1 MMLATRSKRFLA
13 MLLALIMC
21 LSTLPVGVF
30 AESPEELQERMQ
42 IVDAGGTVY
51 YNTNGEKV
59 ENGTLGEDGVV
70 VEMSKTVEATGTENL
85 FDVTL
90 QVKTNQK
97 LTEIPAST
105 PDAAVMLVLDVSNSM
120 DDCVRCGKE
129 QADEV
134 HQGKTETK
142 YYCSGESGRT
152 YDEHWHSYFWSG
164 RYDCKYCHKTL
175 WEHNEVTTV
184 SGGKCAY
191 RSRLAD
197 AQAAALDFLNQ
208 FANETGATG
217 DDRRMVAVVSFGSD
231 AQRELDW
238 VNIRTQEGMNAAIS
252 AINNVKVG
260 HGHGFG
266 SDYGGTNIEGG
277 LMLAKNILNA
287 GRQKEN
293 QIKDV
298 DYLYTILLT
307 DGNPT
312 YHVEKNSNSTSFIGG
327 TRGGGSET
335 NKSDAKDVGK
345 EASAIR
351 SITNLSKLYSICF
364 GTITSKNKETDV
376 WETKPFGD
384 WWDANPSTNRNMTV
398 GEWLQKFSSAAYNG
412 QATGLFDSF
421 DSIAGQI
428 AMAAQAWRVTDTM
441 GSNILYQKALP
452 VSNKAGNGTI
462 NNVVS
467 MGDDGKSFV
476 WDILSSELDDNITD
490 VQLSPDGKMISGT
503 LGYTFKYQ
511 ILLNNVGFTE
521 TTTVPTNES
530 AVLKYMVADEDGNWP
545 TSPDDLKT
553 GFFAVPQVKGLAGDL
568 AFDKEDPAGNPV
580 NGGVEFT
587 LTCQECS
594 PAHTVLATAVSG
606 KVAFTE
612 TSGKGIPSGHTYTL
626 RETKHDGYQEL
637 TDTYAVSVAY
647 GEVTVTKNGT
657 ESVNISNMTIINKH
671 DSENRDLTITKAW
684 LPAAIEP
691 STGSVTVDLYCGDE
705 PFRENIQISSSNNW
719 AVTIAIPTVDEDTG
733 LPLTDS
739 YTVKETDHPSGSTPS
754 SQAFKVNYDEESET
768 YTCTVT
774 NVRSGQEDIPV
785 TKTWV
790 GGENHPSVTLG
801 LVAMGETTPAADLT
815 VELSE
820 NNLSHTFPSV
830 ELYDDN
836 GDPYNYRVMEKVTV
850 EENGAMVTKWVS
862 TGTYEIDGVNY
873 AVSTSEYTVTNT
885 IAQEKSVTVSGHNEW
900 VDGTG
905 DIRPDSVEVNLYA
918 DGKDTGLTA
927 TATGDTWTFD
937 FGSSLP
943 KYAIPGTQVGTL
955 LTYGTTEGLTAD
967 GHEIEYTV
975 KDSVA
980 GYDMT
985 SEGTAGN
992 GYTVTNTRKDI
1003 AATDEVTITKVWE
1016 DDKNA
1021 DDTRPDSVTLILQ
1034 RSSNGTAD
1042 DTFNSANHTYTFLQD
1057 TEVYEV
1063 TQIYTFENLSVYD
1076 AAGYKYQ
1083 YTVKEQGEQD
1093 GLLDG
1098 KDGVKYAV
1106 RYEGTT
1112 AINSLNTGSA
1122 TTSVTVHKNWVAPS
1136 TEGLSVTVY
1145 VMNGDQQAASKTLDG
1160 TETTPWTYTF
1170 TDLPMYGGDG
1180 KKINYT
1186 VKEDPVAGY
1195 TPSEPVLVN
1204 GVWNITNTIEQ
1215 DDTMEVSVQ
1224 KTWENGTATV
1234 PADLEVT
1241 LYADDIKVGSHNLTA
1256 EESWGYTF
1264 KNLPRYAIPG
1274 TTTINDT
1281 SVSLTLDGHA
1291 IRYTVEEEKAA
1302 GYTMTHSSRTESVNV
1317 SYQFTNSFD
1326 AGTTHIQVNKLW
1338 KDPGN
1343 SGTRPD
1349 SIWVGLFA
1357 DGVYKD
1363 NMELTAAN
1371 NWSGEFSY
1379 QPMYSDVNKT
1389 IAYTV
1394 REMADADDTVG
1405 VVSGENITL
1414 GYNTYTV
1421 TILSGTIT
1429 NTMEGDVDGSQVV
1442 YSVNKVWNGPSS
1454 TAVSFGLYE
1463 SNTAADP
1470 IQTISGQDMVA
1481 LLNAENVWVG
1491 TFAAVP
1497 KYDDNGQR
1505 INYVVKEIFTLEEDT
1520 FAVTSGIVSLDGITY
1535 TASSQQSGNTII
1547 FTNTVN
1553 ETNDASIS
1561 GVKQWVLDGAPA
1573 DVNAPASIQVE
1584 LYADDVATGEIK
1596 TVDAEDNWAYEWT
1609 GLQRYNSET
1618 HMPIEYSVREVGAY
1632 GVTTLDAEGA
1642 IQQTL
1647 VKYGDNYF
1655 TVTYENGNII
1665 NTYLTRDEYKYRV
1678 DRIYNYYVDGV
1689 LQSTDTVKGDLISG
1703 SKGQVV
1709 TDLNTDSYKNTD
1721 NKSEY
1726 TYISG
1731 GPTFTDGD
1739 TVKVGVTLTEPGE
1752 YVITLTYEYRYTT
1765 PTDPGTGGGGG
1776 GGWTPPT
1783 PDPDPDE
1790 EIPDEET
1797 PLNPNPDDEVI
1808 DIDEGE
1814 TPLDDGTEIIDPETP
1829 LGNLPQTGAAE
1840 AVNPFATAGFMALA
1854 ASMAAAGLVLTR
1866 TKSGKR
1872 EED

>member
-30 AESPEELQERMQ
+30 AQGGLTAEQQQNRNNQ
-42 IVDAGGTVY
+42 IVSSGGTI
-51 YNTNGEKV
+51 
-59 ENGTLGEDGVV
+59 LPEDGKGNVQ
-70 VEMSKTVEATGTENL
+70 MTKTAELTEEEGKFL
-85 FDVTL
+85 MTL
-90 QVKTNQK
+90 QVKTKDEIKQTT
-97 LTEIPAST
+97 TEVAPTI
-105 PDAAVMLVLDVSNSM
+105 DVVLVIDNSSSMNNGDRLDSA
-120 DDCVRCGKE
+120 K
-129 QADEV
+129 
-134 HQGKTETK
+134 
-142 YYCSGESGRT
+142 
-152 YDEHWHSYFWSG
+152 
-164 RYDCKYCHKTL
+164 
-175 WEHNEVTTV
+175 
-184 SGGKCAY
+184 
-191 RSRLAD
+191 
-197 AQAAALDFLNQ
+197 QAATQFINSFL
-208 FANETGATG
+208 G
-217 DDRRMVAVVSFGSD
+217 DEPDGNRKVAVVTYGKTADTKS
-231 AQRELDW
+231 ELSYDLEGLRGKPKEGEWKTEWVWVEGHWEDW
-238 VNIRTQEGMNAAIS
+238 YWIPGHYEEKQVWVPATENAYEGG
-252 AINNVKVG
+252 AINNIKNL
-260 HGHGFG
+260 
-266 SDYGGTNIEGG
+266 YNTGTNIQAGLKKARDILSGSSAEYKYVLLLSDGEPTYYYDGSGWQTNVDKSQFIAVDEYDGRGYYETTYQQDYIYTRFDYSDIKGTGSSTGKNHAYNTVSEALLLKNAGIEIYGVGISLQNSAAAKYTMYNSVTSDEGG
-277 LMLAKNILNA
+277 YESHYINCEAGSGTELAEQLNKA
-287 GRQKEN
+287 FE
-293 QIKDV
+293 I
-298 DYLYTILLT
+298 I
-307 DGNPT
+307 
-312 YHVEKNSNSTSFIGG
+312 
-327 TRGGGSET
+327 ET
-335 NKSDAKDVGK
+335 N
-345 EASAIR
+345 
-351 SITNLSKLYSICF
+351 ITVK
-364 GTITSKNKETDV
+364 
-376 WETKPFGD
+376 
-384 WWDANPSTNRNMTV
+384 TN
-398 GEWLQKFSSAAYNG
+398 
-412 QATGLFDSF
+412 
-421 DSIAGQI
+421 
-428 AMAAQAWRVTDTM
+428 AWIVSDTM
-441 GSNILYQKALP
+441 GQDVTFAGF
-452 VSNKAGNGTI
+452 VSGKQAGAKMDGTGKQLTWNLKSLAAYDKKEGEWYVYTCQYYVTLDNGAR
-462 NNVVS
+462 
-467 MGDDGKSFV
+467 DGSAYDTNQVATLTYSF
-476 WDILSSELDDNITD
+476 E
-490 VQLSPDGKMISGT
+490 
-503 LGYTFKYQ
+503 
-511 ILLNNVGFTE
+511 
-521 TTTVPTNES
+521 
-530 AVLKYMVADEDGNWP
+530 
-545 TSPDDLKT
+545 DDLYEEDFTDQNGVQHYAGEQKLYT
-553 GFFAVPQVKGLAGDL
+553 SEFTKPQVKGYRVDL
-568 AFDKEDPAGNPV
+568 TFDKEDPAENAI
-580 NGGVEFT
+580 NGVQFT
-587 LTCQECS
+587 LTCKDCGL
-594 PAHTVLATAVSG
+594 TVGPATAVAG
-606 KVAFTE
+606 KVSFAANQ
-612 TSGKGIPSGHTYTL
+612 GKGIPSGHTYTL
-626 RETKHDGYQEL
+626 RETEHDGYQPLE
-637 TDTYAVSVAY
+637 DTYEVSVVY
-647 GEVTVTKNGT
+647 GVAAVTKNG
-657 ESVNISNMTIINKH
+657 EPVNIDGMVITNKH
-671 DSENRDLTITKAW
+671 NPENRDLTITKAW
-684 LPAAIEP
+684 LPATIAP
-691 STGSVTVDLYCGDE
+691 STGSVTVDLYCGEDLVKQ
-705 PFRENIQISSSNNW
+705 NIQISSSNNW
-719 AVTIAIPTVDEDTG
+719 TVTIAIPTVDEDTG
-733 LPLTDS
+733 LSLTDS

-754 SQAFKVNYDEESET
+754 SQAFKVNYDEESGT

-774 NVRSGQEDIPV
+774 NVRSGQDDITV

-801 LVAMGETTPAADLT
+801 LVAMGETTPAAGLT

-862 TGTYEIDGVNY
+862 TGAYDIGGVKY
-873 AVSTSEYTVTNT
+873 VVSTSGYTVTNT
-885 IAQEKSVTVSGHNEW
+885 IAQETSVTVSGHKEW
-900 VDGTG
+900 VDGNNTG
-905 DIRPDSVEVNLYA
+905 AIRPDSVVVNLYA

-927 TATGDTWTFD
+927 TATGTTWTFD

-943 KYAIPGTQVGTL
+943 KYAIPETQVGS

-975 KDSVA
+975 KDSVD
-980 GYDMT
+980 GYAMT
-985 SEGTAGN
+985 SEGTADN
-992 GYTVTNTRKDI
+992 GYTVTNTREDI
-1003 AATDEVTITKVWE
+1003 ADTDEVTITKKWE

-1063 TQIYTFENLSVYD
+1063 TQTYTFENLPVYD
-1076 AAGYKYQ
+1076 EAGYEYR
-1083 YTVKEQGEQD
+1083 YTVKEEGEQ
-1093 GLLDG
+1093 GNLLAG

-1106 RYEGTT
+1106 RYEDTT

-1160 TETTPWTYTF
+1160 TETTPWTYEF
-1170 TDLPMYGGDG
+1170 TDLPMYGSDG

-1195 TPSEPVLVN
+1195 TPSAPVLEN

-1215 DDTMEVSVQ
+1215 DNTMEVSVQ
-1224 KTWENGTATV
+1224 KTWDNGTATV

-1241 LYADDIKVGSHNLTA
+1241 LYADDIKVGSYNLTA

-1274 TTTINDT
+1274 TTTINGT
-1281 SVSLTLDGHA
+1281 SVSLDLDGHA

-1363 NMELTAAN
+1363 HMELTAAN
-1371 NWSGEFSY
+1371 NWSGEFPY

-1394 REMADADDTVG
+1394 REMADAGDTEG
-1405 VVSGENITL
+1405 VVSGEKITL
-1414 GYNTYTV
+1414 GDNTYTV

-1535 TASSQQSGNTII
+1535 TASSQQSGNTMI

-1665 NTYLTRDEYKYRV
+1665 NTYLTRDEYMYRV

-1726 TYISG
+1726 NYISG

-1783 PDPDPDE
+1783 PDPEPDE
-1790 EIPDEET
+1790 ELPDEET
-1797 PLNPNPDDEVI
+1797 PLNPAPDDDVI
-1808 DIDEGE
+1808 DIGENE
-1814 TPLDDGTEIIDPETP
+1814 TPMDDGTEIIDPETP
-1829 LGNLPQTGAAE
+1829 LGDLPQTGAAE